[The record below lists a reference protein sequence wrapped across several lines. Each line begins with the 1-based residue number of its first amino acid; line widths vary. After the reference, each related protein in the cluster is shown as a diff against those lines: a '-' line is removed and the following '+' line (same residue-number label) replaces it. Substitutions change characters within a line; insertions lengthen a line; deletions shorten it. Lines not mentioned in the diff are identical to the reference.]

1 MISCSGYPHPDWQPP
16 QHHPPVLLLHGSGD
30 PVVPVTAMESIW
42 ERLQGDRRQRVTFQ
56 DGHTIPHAALL
67 PMQNFLGS
75 VL

>member
-1 MISCSGYPHPDWQPP
+1 
-16 QHHPPVLLLHGSGD
+16 LEL
-30 PVVPVTAMESIW
+30 IW